1 MIEGMVALVL
11 TGLFCLAV
19 TLGFRGLLARW
30 LDDLDPQEAYGVAG
44 LVGLGLCGTL
54 AVGIGLIPG
63 ALRFGTMGIGILVL
77 GLATLGAKK
86 YGSGLLNSS
95 KPETVGLAGAGLLA
109 LMAFFPMVAS
119 QTPST
124 TMDWDSLAYHL
135 AVPKLWL
142 EANQVTWVQTI
153 HHSNFP
159 FALDGLYL
167 FGLQWGDEFG
177 AKAFMFFVMLIGAR
191 ALFGLARR
199 WGAGEWAI
207 LAPIAFMA
215 SPVVLWESGTAYIDA
230 GHGLFAGLGVLYV
243 AEMVYR
249 MSREEEIGGL
259 ALVSGLCWGLALG
272 TKLTGLQTFFAAG
285 LLFLIFGAKRMGKM
299 GKPVGVVAGVALV
312 VAGVWFVKS
321 AVFTGNP
328 VFPFFF
334 EQLGGR
340 GWDQWRADIYRNE
353 QQTFGVGKDLMSLGH
368 AVLGLGYQPGRYVNP
383 GQTLGM
389 GFPTGAVGFLTLLT
403 FVFWAVSGKLGP
415 RERFV
420 LAWVGLSFLMWFVLS
435 QQSRYLTFL
444 VVPASALVALAPKR
458 ISMGK
463 VLAGA
468 AVVQALASIYVLVN
482 FGFADQWKVATGNL
496 SPADYRKK
504 TTSFATM
511 ADVINNNSEVIE
523 VALFDEVFGFLLEK
537 KYFWANPGH
546 SDRLPF
552 EKMVSGDDLADELVR
567 QGVSHVY
574 LSNAFSDRASVTKW
588 LASAGMIADLPWS
601 EEERAAMLANRE
613 ISWKVLLADAVRSG
627 RLTIASEPIDPRG
640 LLFKVN

>member
-1 MIEGMVALVL
+1 
-11 TGLFCLAV
+11 
-19 TLGFRGLLARW
+19 
-30 LDDLDPQEAYGVAG
+30 
-44 LVGLGLCGTL
+44 
-54 AVGIGLIPG
+54 
-63 ALRFGTMGIGILVL
+63 
-77 GLATLGAKK
+77 
-86 YGSGLLNSS
+86 
-95 KPETVGLAGAGLLA
+95 
-109 LMAFFPMVAS
+109 
-119 QTPST
+119 
-124 TMDWDSLAYHL
+124 
-135 AVPKLWL
+135 
-142 EANQVTWVQTI
+142 
-153 HHSNFP
+153 
-159 FALDGLYL
+159 
-167 FGLQWGDEFG
+167 
-177 AKAFMFFVMLIGAR
+177 
-191 ALFGLARR
+191 
-199 WGAGEWAI
+199 
-207 LAPIAFMA
+207 
-215 SPVVLWESGTAYIDA
+215 
-230 GHGLFAGLGVLYV
+230 
-243 AEMVYR
+243 
-249 MSREEEIGGL
+249 
-259 ALVSGLCWGLALG
+259 
-272 TKLTGLQTFFAAG
+272 
-285 LLFLIFGAKRMGKM
+285 
-299 GKPVGVVAGVALV
+299 
-312 VAGVWFVKS
+312 
-321 AVFTGNP
+321 
-328 VFPFFF
+328 
-334 EQLGGR
+334 
-340 GWDQWRADIYRNE
+340 
-353 QQTFGVGKDLMSLGH
+353 
-368 AVLGLGYQPGRYVNP
+368 
-383 GQTLGM
+383 
-389 GFPTGAVGFLTLLT
+389 LT